1 VKKASKN
8 EDRPPSGDR
17 GRLTLK
23 QRKFGLAFV
32 GEANGNGVEAARLAR
47 YKGSDLTLAVV
58 AHENLRKPNIQ
69 RFIEQ
74 LRSKAE
80 AQAAAHILSAT
91 EVLVGLTR
99 FAKADVA
106 DLFPEN
112 EWMQEAKQRG
122 VSRLIKSI
130 NFDKD
135 TGKLTKLELHNA
147 HGAHVDLGKY
157 HKLFVDK
164 LEIVQPEDLDAALER
179 ELARVAGADQEAGAG
194 ETPSET
200 VH

>member
-1 VKKASKN
+1 MKRLEIK
-8 EDRPPSGDR
+8 
-17 GRLTLK
+17 LTLR
-23 QRKFGLAFV
+23 QRKFCHAYV
-32 GEANGNGVEAARLAR
+32 GETNGNGVESARLAGYQGNDLTLRVTAARL
-47 YKGSDLTLAVV
+47 LTKA
-58 AHENLRKPNIQ
+58 NIQ
-69 RFIEQ
+69 GFLAE
-74 LRSKAE
+74 LRGDAEKA
-80 AQAAAHILSAT
+80 ARGKILSAT

-99 FAKADVA
+99 IAEADVA

-112 EWMQEAKQRG
+112 EWMQEAKRRG

-135 TGKLTKLELHNA
+135 TGTLTKLELHNA

-164 LEIVQPEDLDAALER
+164 LEIVTSEDLDAALER
-179 ELARVAGADQEAGAG
+179 ELARVAGADQEASAR
-194 ETPSET
+194 ETQGET